1 MLPSFITE
9 AERFATM
16 EGNVGRKVTR
26 HLEQLFEH
34 GVFACS
40 FDCVDARDRVDDALF
55 AIRME
60 TCKGIQKEY
69 AGAGFSICTQTN
81 SIGQVKVVIIPLTVP
96 ETLRAKQDQLALFAR
111 IMRGFVV
118 FAAFTSREVLD
129 KLRREHF
136 EHEPFSTNDVQY
148 TYLTELV
155 DGNYENLARTAGN
168 VLTLASALNPV
179 VTDVMREY
187 VAKDLKA
194 A

>member
-40 FDCVDARDRVDDALF
+40 FDCMDARDRVDDALF

-60 TCKGIQKEY
+60 QCKQHQKEY

-81 SIGQVKVVIIPLTVP
+81 AIGQVKVVVIPLTVP
-96 ETLRAKQDQLALFAR
+96 ETLRAKQEQLAVFAR
-111 IMRGFVV
+111 VMRGFVV
-118 FAAFTSREVLD
+118 FAGFTSREVLD
-129 KLRREHF
+129 KLRLEHF
-136 EHEPFSTNDVQY
+136 EREPFSTNDIQY
-148 TYLTELV
+148 TYLNELV
-155 DGNYENLARTAGN
+155 DGKYDNLTKTAGN
-168 VLTLASALNPV
+168 VLALASALNPV
-179 VTDVMREY
+179 VTDVMREHA
-187 VAKDLKA
+187 AKELEA